1 MQEDMNKEL
10 THSIQERDE
19 TIQGAPLCSYTYT
32 WVGNLILS
40 TTTVLFY
47 VSVKF
52 RLLV

>member
-32 WVGNLILS
+32 WVRIIMPAQ
-40 TTTVLFY
+40 
-47 VSVKF
+47 
-52 RLLV
+52 